1 MSKCYD
7 VRLTNSE
14 ESCLFDSCD
23 GFETFEDA
31 LRWGLGRGYRYTIE
45 ISDRNKKFR
54 DDEFPR
60 GEVFRVTSRGMLK
73 YQCDGW
79 GIEWEIIKPDDIHKF
94 CARFDK

>member
-14 ESCLFDSCD
+14 ESCLFDSRD
-23 GFETFEDA
+23 GFETFEGA
-31 LRWGLGRGYRYTIE
+31 LRWGLGRGYRYKIE
-45 ISDRNKKFR
+45 ICDRNKKFR

-60 GEVFRVTSRGMLK
+60 GETFRVNSHGILK

-79 GIEWEIIKPDDIHKF
+79 GLEWETIKPDDIHAF
-94 CARFDK
+94 CSRFDK